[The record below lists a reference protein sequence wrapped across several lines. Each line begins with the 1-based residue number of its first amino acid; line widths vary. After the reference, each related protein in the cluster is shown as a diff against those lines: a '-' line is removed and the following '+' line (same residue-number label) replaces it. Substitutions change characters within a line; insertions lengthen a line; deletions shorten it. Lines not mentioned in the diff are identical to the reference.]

1 MHKKKIAAAMAFF
14 SLFLFPMTVSAETEA
29 KEFTDGAELALDVTD
44 TENSGY
50 LPIEEDDMA
59 PVVEKE
65 SEMTLFAASSTP
77 SKWNPLDGN
86 TGYTLPAIRDQS
98 PYGSCWAFATN
109 AAQEL
114 SLLRTNQGTKDLSEL
129 QLAYFTYHSVTDPLG
144 GTDGDSVTYTG
155 SVNYLEKGGNYS
167 YATAA
172 LMNWVGAA
180 DESRVPYSQAGAS
193 ISNGLEAS
201 LAYGADVAHLQNVYQ
216 INIKQNRDEVKK
228 MIQEY
233 GAAAVTFADE
243 NYYFTTATNA
253 YYNPNDERVNHGV
266 AIVGWDDSFS
276 KNNFTQSPSRPSS
289 DGAWLIRNSWGG
301 NGMDRNGYFWM
312 SYEDASLSDT
322 AYVMIAEDASNYDH
336 NYIYDGS
343 IASSGWG
350 GVSSVSGANVYTVH
364 GGSKVQSLEAV
375 SFYAYSSSDVDYT
388 VEIYVNPTDGNNPR
402 SGQKIDEA
410 TTSGRTRY
418 AGYYTIPLNESVLLV
433 EGDQVAVV
441 VTLKKD
447 GGQVWLGKEYTSE
460 PSGIRAIASAKE
472 GQSFFC
478 QPDGTWI
485 DFGKKQNSNF
495 RINAYTKDRNDVE
508 VHTLTL
514 DANGGSIANS
524 QKSVIKG
531 HWYGNLGTPTRGS
544 LEFAGWYTEKEGG
557 TKVNA
562 SDVYTLSAN
571 QTLYAHWK
579 GFEKDGEELLYVYDD
594 NGKIKKNQFVCDGT
608 YTYFL
613 QNDGTPMKDRL
624 TYHPNGKE
632 IIYFDSKGHEVFDN
646 FVNVKRSIAGEAVDD
661 ICYFNTFG
669 YMYVDKT
676 TYDRA
681 GEKLYYLNPYGVMQQ
696 NGWFRF
702 SDGNIG
708 FANWD
713 GTLMTSQFSY
723 DQWNRLVYF
732 QGNGTLARGLI
743 TDGVNYYQMD
753 ENDGHCIGIFQ

>member
-1 MHKKKIAAAMAFF
+1 MHKKKIAAVMAFF
-14 SLFLFPMTVSAETEA
+14 TLFLFPMSVSAETEA
-29 KEFTDGAELALDVTD
+29 EEFTEGAELTEDAMDVED
-44 TENSGY
+44 GGY

-59 PVVEKE
+59 PAVEEE
-65 SEMTLFAASSTP
+65 SEMMLFAASGLP
-77 SKWNPLDGN
+77 SKFNPLEGN
-86 TGYTLPAIRDQS
+86 TGYTLPAVRDQY
-98 PYGSCWAFATN
+98 PYGSCWTFATN
-109 AAQEL
+109 TAQEL
-114 SLLRTNQGTKDLSEL
+114 SLLRTNQGTRDLSEL

-144 GTDGDSVTYTG
+144 GTDGDRVTYTG
-155 SVNYLEKGGNYS
+155 STNYLNKGGNYS

-193 ISNGLEAS
+193 ISNGLDAS

-228 MIQEY
+228 MVQEY
-233 GAAAVTFADE
+233 GAAAITYADE
-243 NYYFTTATNA
+243 DYYYTTANNA
-253 YYNPNDERVNHGV
+253 YYNPNDESVNHGV

-276 KNNFTQSPSRPSS
+276 KNNFSQSPTRPSS

-301 NGMDRNGYFWM
+301 SGMERDGYFWM
-312 SYEDASLSDT
+312 SYEDASISDT
-322 AYVMIAEDASNYDH
+322 AYIMIAENASNYDH

-350 GVSSVSGANVYTVH
+350 GVSTVSGANVYTIH
-364 GGSKVQSLEAV
+364 SGSKAQSLEAV
-375 SFYAYSSSDVDYT
+375 SFYAYKCNDADYT
-388 VEIYVNPTDGNNPR
+388 IEIYVNPTDANNPQ
-402 SGQKIDEA
+402 SGQKIDGA
-410 TTSGRTRY
+410 TTSGKTRY
-418 AGYYTIPLNESVLLV
+418 AGYYTIPLNESVLLA

-447 GGQVWLGKEYTSE
+447 GGQVWLGKEYTSD
-460 PSGIRAIASAKE
+460 SASIHAIASAKE
-472 GQSFFC
+472 GQSFYRS
-478 QPDGTWI
+478 QQGSWT
-485 DFGKKQNSNF
+485 DFGKDKNSNF

-508 VHTLTL
+508 THTVTL
-514 DANGGSIANS
+514 DANGGNME
-524 QKSVIKG
+524 KNHKTVIKN
-531 HWYGNLGTPTRGS
+531 HSYGNLGTPTKGS

-557 TKVNA
+557 TKINA
-562 SDVYTLSAN
+562 GDIYKASTD

-579 GFEKDGEELLYVYDD
+579 GWEKNGEEVLHVYDE
-594 NGKIKKNQFVCDGT
+594 NGKMVKNQFMCDGT
-608 YTYFL
+608 YTYYL

-646 FVNVKRSIAGEAVDD
+646 FVNVKRSIAGDAVND

-681 GEKLYYLNPYGVMQQ
+681 GVNLYYLNPYGVMQQ
-696 NGWFRF
+696 DGWFRF
-702 SDGNIG
+702 ANGNIG

-723 DQWNRLVYF
+723 DQWGRLVYF
-732 QGNGTLARGLI
+732 QGDGTLARGLI

-753 ENDGHCIGIFQ
+753 EEDGHCVGIFQ